1 MIVVLKNSGT
11 KKIET
16 DRLILRKFKKD
27 DVEGFYNN
35 VGSDD
40 IVDKYVLWNKHK
52 DKNETEELVNK
63 WIESYSN
70 DYVYHWV
77 VELKDTKQVIGSIRC
92 VKVDIKNLTCGLGY
106 SYGSKFWNK
115 GYATEAL
122 KAVLDYLKEEG
133 FKTVYA
139 DHLSLNPASGKVMLK
154 SGMEYEGILKNRII
168 DKTTGKYDDIVYY
181 SIIFK

>member
-1 MIVVLKNSGT
+1 MLKNSGT

-35 VGSDD
+35 VGNDD
-40 IVDKYVLWNKHK
+40 LIDKYVLWNKHK
-52 DKNETEELVNK
+52 DKNETEGLVNK
-63 WIESYSN
+63 WIEDYNN
-70 DYVYHWV
+70 DYVYRWV
-77 VELKDTKQVIGSIRC
+77 IELKEINEVIGTISCHKI
-92 VKVDIKNLTCGLGY
+92 DPKNLTCEVGY
-106 SYGSKFWNK
+106 SYCSKFWNK

-122 KAVLDYLKEEG
+122 KTVLDYLKEEG

-154 SGMEYEGILKNRII
+154 SGMEYEATLRNRII
-168 DKTTGKYDDIVYY
+168 DKNTGKYDNLVYY